1 MARETVNILLV
12 EDDEAHAEAVR
23 RAFRKNCTI
32 VQLEWVP
39 SIQEAV
45 ASLEKSTP
53 HLVIADWL
61 LPDGKG
67 IDLLPSDRELFPFI
81 LMTSH
86 GNEKIAVEAMKAGAL
101 DYVVKSPSAFT
112 AMPRIAERALREW
125 DLSFKHKRAQEAL
138 RQSERRFRTIFE
150 KAEDYIFLKDWSLR
164 YIDVNPAYERLVGRP
179 ASEIIGLRYENLFG
193 HDGSDRIGEI
203 EMRVL
208 TGETIEEENTRSING
223 VSMTFLDTRVPLR
236 DESGEIMGILG
247 ISRDITDR
255 KRREPSPEI
264 AGNYP
269 SKAMRSTLSKAAMV
283 AKRASIILIA
293 GESGS
298 GKDYLSQYIHNR
310 SDRSNGPY
318 LSVNCAAIAPQLA
331 ESELFGHEKGA
342 FTGAHSRKRGLLE
355 LAEGGTLLLNEIG
368 ELSLALQA
376 KLLTFLDTRK
386 FTRVGGEKEIT
397 VNARLIAATNR
408 DLEKEVLESR
418 FRKDLYFRLNVMT
431 IRLPPLRDRQEDIP
445 VLVQEILFQ
454 LRNELHLQQTPA
466 VTPAAMNALKK
477 YSWPGNVRELRNVLE
492 RDLILSQGKD
502 LDVADIGLRPR
513 EEANNGNSKSAF
525 TVCFPCDDS
534 LNEITQEVKRF
545 LVNQALHKSGGSRT
559 GAARLLGISRY
570 SLKHYMKSLGFSEG

>member
-1 MARETVNILLV
+1 MAREIVNILLV

-23 RAFRKNCTI
+23 RAFRKNCAI
-32 VQLEWVP
+32 VKLEWAP
-39 SIQEAV
+39 SIQAAL
-45 ASLEKSTP
+45 ASLEKSIP

-67 IDLLPSDRELFPFI
+67 IDLLPSDRELFPVI

-86 GNEKIAVEAMKAGAL
+86 GNEKIAVDAMKAGVL

-125 DLSFKHKRAQEAL
+125 DLSLKHKRAQEAL

-179 ASEIIGLRYENLFG
+179 ASKIIGLRYDNLFG
-193 HDGSDRIGEI
+193 HDGSDHIGEI
-203 EMRVL
+203 ETRVL
-208 TGETIEEENTRSING
+208 TGETIEEENTRQING
-223 VSMTFLDTRVPLR
+223 VSMTFLDTRVPVK
-236 DESGEIMGILG
+236 DESGEIVGILG

-269 SKAMRSTLSKAAMV
+269 SKAMKSTLSKAAMV
-283 AKRASIILIA
+283 AKRASIILLA

-298 GKDYLSQYIHNR
+298 GKDYLAQYIHNR

-342 FTGAHSRKRGLLE
+342 FTGAHGRKRGLLE

-408 DLEKEVLESR
+408 DLEKEVLEGR
-418 FRKDLYFRLNVMT
+418 FRKDLYYRLNVMT
-431 IRLPPLRDRQEDIP
+431 IRVPPLRDRQEDIP
-445 VLVQEILFQ
+445 VLVQEILSQ
-454 LRNELHLQQTPA
+454 LRNELHLQKTPA
-466 VTPAAMNALKK
+466 ISPAAMNALKK
-477 YSWPGNVRELRNVLE
+477 YNWPGNVRELRNVLE

-502 LDVADIGLRPR
+502 LDVADIGLRSR
-513 EEANNGNSKSAF
+513 EDAYNSNNKTSF

-570 SLKHYMKSLGFSEG
+570 SLKHYMKSLGFSEE

>member
-1 MARETVNILLV
+1 
-12 EDDEAHAEAVR
+12 
-23 RAFRKNCTI
+23 
-32 VQLEWVP
+32 
-39 SIQEAV
+39 
-45 ASLEKSTP
+45 
-53 HLVIADWL
+53 
-61 LPDGKG
+61 
-67 IDLLPSDRELFPFI
+67 
-81 LMTSH
+81 
-86 GNEKIAVEAMKAGAL
+86 
-101 DYVVKSPSAFT
+101 
-112 AMPRIAERALREW
+112 
-125 DLSFKHKRAQEAL
+125 
-138 RQSERRFRTIFE
+138 
-150 KAEDYIFLKDWSLR
+150 
-164 YIDVNPAYERLVGRP
+164 
-179 ASEIIGLRYENLFG
+179 
-193 HDGSDRIGEI
+193 
-203 EMRVL
+203 MRVL

-408 DLEKEVLESR
+408 DLEKEVLEGR

-431 IRLPPLRDRQEDIP
+431 ITLPPLRDRQEDIP
-445 VLVQEILFQ
+445 VLIQEILFQ

>member
-1 MARETVNILLV
+1 MAREIVNILLV

-23 RAFRKNCTI
+23 RAFRKNCAI
-32 VQLEWVP
+32 VKLEWAP
-39 SIQEAV
+39 SIQAAL
-45 ASLEKSTP
+45 ASLEKSIP
-53 HLVIADWL
+53 HLVLADWL

-67 IDLLPSDRELFPFI
+67 IDLLPSDRELFPVI

-86 GNEKIAVEAMKAGAL
+86 GNEKIAVDAMKAGVL

-112 AMPRIAERALREW
+112 AMPRIAERALRQW
-125 DLSFKHKRAQEAL
+125 DLSLKHKRAQEAL

-179 ASEIIGLRYENLFG
+179 ASKIIGLRYDNLFG
-193 HDGSDRIGEI
+193 HDGSDHIGEI
-203 EMRVL
+203 ETRVL
-208 TGETIEEENTRSING
+208 TGETIEEENTRQING
-223 VSMTFLDTRVPLR
+223 VSMTFLDTRVPVK
-236 DESGEIMGILG
+236 DESGEIVGILG

-269 SKAMRSTLSKAAMV
+269 SKAMKSTLSKAAMV
-283 AKRASIILIA
+283 AKKASIILLA

-298 GKDYLSQYIHNR
+298 GKDYLAQYIHNR

-342 FTGAHSRKRGLLE
+342 FTGAHGRKRGLLE

-408 DLEKEVLESR
+408 DLEKEVLEGR
-418 FRKDLYFRLNVMT
+418 FRKDLYYRLNVMT
-431 IRLPPLRDRQEDIP
+431 IRVPPLRDRQEDIP
-445 VLVQEILFQ
+445 VLVQEILSQ
-454 LRNELHLQQTPA
+454 LRNELHLQKTPA
-466 VTPAAMNALKK
+466 ISPAAMNALKK
-477 YSWPGNVRELRNVLE
+477 YNWPGNVRELRNVLE

-502 LDVADIGLRPR
+502 LDVADIGLRSR
-513 EEANNGNSKSAF
+513 EDAYNSNNKTSF

-570 SLKHYMKSLGFSEG
+570 SLKHYMKSLGFSEE